1 MVLPFSSTDYEENK
15 LENLA
20 DVNFTG
26 LSINDQI
33 KYDGT
38 NFINFS
44 PTFLDGANI
53 DDNHLIKVVS
63 GATTQTSFVESS
75 VLNTSTSL
83 KTYIP
88 SPPFSILAGSI
99 ETEIFNTNKLRM
111 HLTTGGI
118 SVTKGITITSDGR
131 VGIGVI
137 EPEED
142 LELDGNIQLDTGG
155 VQRGRVIF
163 YDKQNDHEHAEVDGL
178 GEGTNGG
185 VLAFYTKV
193 DGGSVTEK
201 LRINNEGAIGI
212 EGANYGTT
220 GSVLTSNGSASPPS
234 WNEPYYFGGDIT
246 ANQSVPSD
254 SQVQINF
261 VPYLPSPYDGNNGD
275 MTAGVWTC
283 PTNGLYKVSLR
294 VIISTSGDDIRSAD
308 IYIIS
313 NDGSDTYE
321 SGAKYFNNFGDD
333 IQVGTLACESLIPLS
348 ANDTIRAEAR
358 IVISSGGGRTFN
370 KTATAGGKGT
380 ELIIT
385 RVI

>member
-26 LSINDQI
+26 LSIDDQI

-44 PTFLDGANI
+44 PTYLDGANI

-118 SVTKGITITSDGR
+118 SITKGITITSDGR
-131 VGIGVI
+131 VGIGVVD
-137 EPEED
+137 PEED

-163 YDKQNDHEHAEVDGL
+163 YDKQNNHEHSEIDGL

-220 GSVLTSNGSASPPS
+220 GSVLTSNGSGSPPS
-234 WNEPYYFGGDIT
+234 WNEPYYFGADIT

-283 PTNGLYKVSLR
+283 PANGLYKVSLR
-294 VIISTSGDDIRSAD
+294 VIVATSGDDIRSAD

-321 SGAKYFNNFGDD
+321 SGAKYFNSFGDD
-333 IQVGTLACESLIPLS
+333 IITGTLACESLIPLS